1 MANTGHFPQIKASC
15 TEHQKGTIAISLSPR
30 PSTVSE
36 SSPICISFLLVSRT
50 RRCRLLPKALV
61 PTTKKLTAWLTWY
74 IISTCT
80 TSPLPVLLLLCR
92 FLPFMI
98 HIDYSTVHLDSCFRC
113 HWQTTPFQLSV
124 YHVRVDCSHWPML
137 YTCDLWNWPHAWP
150 WLYLPWLPWRNCY
163 NFRISGYGECVCVV
177 TNALLTETAPMSGQE
192 RYSREPRSAFTSHA
206 VTHFVFSAYLSITG
220 RFNFSQRVARWRIV
234 SRWASNAI

>member
-1 MANTGHFPQIKASC
+1 MWIKASC

-61 PTTKKLTAWLTWY
+61 PTTIKLTAWLTRY

-98 HIDYSTVHLDSCFRC
+98 HIDYSTVHRDSCFRC
-113 HWQTTPFQLSV
+113 HWQTTPFQLLV
-124 YHVRVDCSHWPML
+124 YHVRADCIHWPML
-137 YTCDLWNWPHAWP
+137 YTCDLMKLTSCLTMTVSSLIAMSE
-150 WLYLPWLPWRNCY
+150 L
-163 NFRISGYGECVCVV
+163 FVSRISGHGECVCVV
-177 TNALLTETAPMSGQE
+177 TNALLTETAPMSGQV

-206 VTHFVFSAYLSITG
+206 VTHFVSSAYLSITG

>member
-1 MANTGHFPQIKASC
+1 MPQNNFPYNGNYGRFTWIEASC

-61 PTTKKLTAWLTWY
+61 PTTIKLTAWLTWY

-80 TSPLPVLLLLCR
+80 TSPLPVLLLLWR

-98 HIDYSTVHLDSCFRC
+98 HIDYSTVHWDSCFSLPL
-113 HWQTTPFQLSV
+113 TDYPLPTLV
-124 YHVRVDCSHWPML
+124 YHIRADCIHWPML
-137 YTCDLWNWPHAWP
+137 YTCDLMKLTSCLTMTVSSLAAMSKMFAVVLVERWM
-150 WLYLPWLPWRNCY
+150 
-163 NFRISGYGECVCVV
+163 CVCG
-177 TNALLTETAPMSGQE
+177 N
-192 RYSREPRSAFTSHA
+192 
-206 VTHFVFSAYLSITG
+206 
-220 RFNFSQRVARWRIV
+220 
-234 SRWASNAI
+234 